1 MEINSRIFRTECD
14 AVEMLAYARCVLD
27 ARMRGDLLA
36 PKVALAPRV
45 IGYPDIATRLASR
58 PDAHAAT
65 SRYRVWIAEYAGAP
79 YQEAAAKARAHLEDL
94 ADHYATPAREAELI
108 VIFKEATR
116 LRLVHGRF
124 TQFVAISLR
133 RSGVRKVLTSAMI

>member
-1 MEINSRIFRTECD
+1 MSMEINSRIFRTECD

-65 SRYRVWIAEYAGAP
+65 SRYRVWIADTP
-79 YQEAAAKARAHLEDL
+79 RR
-94 ADHYATPAREAELI
+94 PAR
-108 VIFKEATR
+108 
-116 LRLVHGRF
+116 
-124 TQFVAISLR
+124 QS
-133 RSGVRKVLTSAMI
+133 

>member
-1 MEINSRIFRTECD
+1 MSMEINRRIFRTECD

-58 PDAHAAT
+58 PDPHAAT
-65 SRYRVWIAEYAGAP
+65 TRYRACIADYPGAP
-79 YQEAAAKARAHLEDL
+79 YQEAAAKDRARTDVL
-94 ADHYATPAREAELI
+94 AAPYPTPAL
-108 VIFKEATR
+108 
-116 LRLVHGRF
+116 
-124 TQFVAISLR
+124 
-133 RSGVRKVLTSAMI
+133 

>member
-1 MEINSRIFRTECD
+1 MSMEINRRIFRTECD

-58 PDAHAAT
+58 PDAHAPT
-65 SRYRVWIAEYAGAP
+65 TRYRVWITENADQP
-79 YQEAAAKARAHLEDL
+79 SQEPPPKARAPLQSLPHPF
-94 ADHYATPAREAELI
+94 APPAP
-108 VIFKEATR
+108 
-116 LRLVHGRF
+116 
-124 TQFVAISLR
+124 
-133 RSGVRKVLTSAMI
+133 